1 MPASLYAFR
10 DFLLIRQKTKQL
22 TITAMTPEEI
32 DHIASSPSIST
43 RKDIND
49 KTKYQRDLDSN
60 RFDAMKTFWDQSK
73 TQLVDNIVLVVMDAD
88 FKDCIFFD
96 KNKQLKFQKNSSKF
110 AQILDGQHRVAGAK
124 LSQKYYDEL
133 VPVTILLQSEFKDD
147 DLGLI
152 FTKLNSE
159 AQKIDDFIEM
169 HLCSR
174 YNLEPWNGVKAEN
187 SYKAM
192 MGFYDDKTSVL
203 YKNIQILKK
212 EKSRRYS
219 GKVIAETF
227 LKMWNNKSWG
237 EEMPHATT
245 SNKTMIEQFGFML
258 DTFFG
263 KKGTWAAEFTD
274 EGSSLHS
281 KDGFCKI
288 LIPLYPSFYKIAK
301 NFASAGEPTLA
312 EWDKAI
318 KSIKDKKTKKHLSD
332 VLKWENYRN
341 FINFRMEKSV
351 FNIINS
357 LLEHTSAGGALVF
370 DFSKT
375 LGKAKTVNDYLENH
389 IGPFSIRIQESGIVV
404 STPTKIDFEI
414 FIERAELAFEKA
426 TLNIF
431 DKTAGASDLIYVNG
445 TYKTNKAH
453 PANKGMIKTHIKKG
467 GFKSGGTYEIQ
478 VEQETPS
485 KQKRTE
491 TIVIKIP

>member
-1 MPASLYAFR
+1 
-10 DFLLIRQKTKQL
+10 
-22 TITAMTPEEI
+22 MTPEEI

-49 KTKYQRDLDSN
+49 KTKYQRDLDSK
-60 RFDAMKTFWDQSK
+60 RFASMKDFWDKTK

-88 FKDCIFFD
+88 FKDCIVYD
-96 KNKQLKFQKNSSKF
+96 KNKQLKFKNVGHRF

-124 LSQKYYDEL
+124 LSKKFHDTL

-159 AQKIDDFIEM
+159 AQKIDEYIEM

-174 YNLEPWNGVKAEN
+174 YNLDPWNGVKAEN
-187 SYKAM
+187 SYNAM
-192 MGFYDDKTSVL
+192 MDFYDDKTSVL

-212 EKSRRYS
+212 EKGSRYS

-227 LKMWNNKSWG
+227 LKMWNDKSWG
-237 EEMPHATT
+237 DKMPHATT

-258 DTFFG
+258 RTFFG
-263 KKGTWAAEFTD
+263 KKGTWAAEFAD
-274 EGSSLHS
+274 ERSSLHS

-301 NFASAGEPTLA
+301 NFASAGEPTLT
-312 EWDKAI
+312 EWQKAI
-318 KSIKDKKTKKHLSD
+318 KSIEDKKSGNHLSD
-332 VLKWENYRN
+332 VLKWESYRN

-351 FNIINS
+351 FLIIHS
-357 LLEHTSAGGALVF
+357 LLEHTSAGGTLVF

-375 LGKAKTVNDYLENH
+375 LAKASTVNDYLENH
-389 IGPFSIRIQESGIVV
+389 IGAFSIRIQENGTVV
-404 STPTKIDFEI
+404 PAPTGVSFEI
-414 FIERAELAFEKA
+414 YIERAELAFEKA

-431 DKTAGASDLIYVNG
+431 EKTATGYDQIYSNG
-445 TYKTNKAH
+445 SYKTNTAH
-453 PANKGMIKTHIKKG
+453 SVDKGMIKTHIKNG

-485 KQKRTE
+485 KRKRME
-491 TIVIKIP
+491 KITVTVP